1 AGTSAEARI
10 SAWQFVQDALS
21 GTTGTQIKAD
31 EYLSSLTIYQ
41 AGSFALDTRETVNG
55 PDFVPILMSRHKGA
69 SLDGNAPAED
79 DDCAL
84 SS

>member
-1 AGTSAEARI
+1 
-10 SAWQFVQDALS
+10 
-21 GTTGTQIKAD
+21 TTGTQIKAD

-69 SLDGNAPAED
+69 SLDDNAPAED

-84 SS
+84 SSSLRDGEADALLPPELQ